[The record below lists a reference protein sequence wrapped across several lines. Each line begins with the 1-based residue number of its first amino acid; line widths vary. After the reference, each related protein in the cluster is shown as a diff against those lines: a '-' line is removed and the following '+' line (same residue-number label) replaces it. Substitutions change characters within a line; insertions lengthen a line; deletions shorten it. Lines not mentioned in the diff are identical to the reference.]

1 MVIRPTFA
9 PVPVNI
15 VLVATVVPCITDVI
29 LDGSTFAFLQTRFI
43 PLNTP
48 IDESSGVLG
57 TLAVHIVPVFSLM
70 RRRSVKVPPT
80 STPSR

>member
-1 MVIRPTFA
+1 VG
-9 PVPVNI
+9 
-15 VLVATVVPCITDVI
+15 DE
-29 LDGSTFAFLQTRFI
+29 
-43 PLNTP
+43 
-48 IDESSGVLG
+48 ESSGVLG

>member
-1 MVIRPTFA
+1 MA
-9 PVPVNI
+9 PVPVKI
-15 VLVATVVPCITDVI
+15 VLVATVVPCITEDISV
-29 LDGSTFAFLQTRFI
+29 GSIPALSQTLSI

-57 TLAVHIVPVFSLM
+57 TFAVYNWPVFSST